1 MKTFYVRGK
10 VVEWY
15 DGMLIDALSEDDAK
29 LMYENLMLE
38 SDVLKSDIDVS
49 VWNEM
54 EEEQA

>member
-15 DGMLIDALSEDDAK
+15 DAMLIDALNEDDAK

-38 SDVLKSDIDVS
+38 SDVLKSDVDVS
-49 VWNEM
+49 VWHEM
-54 EEEQA
+54 EEEKV

>member
-15 DGMLIDALSEDDAK
+15 DGMLIDALNEDDAK

-54 EEEQA
+54 EEEKA

>member
-54 EEEQA
+54 EEEKA

>member
-1 MKTFYVRGK
+1 MKKFYVRGK

-15 DGMLIDALSEDDAK
+15 DGMLIDALNEDDAK

-54 EEEQA
+54 EEEKA

>member
-38 SDVLKSDIDVS
+38 SDVLKSGIDVS

-54 EEEQA
+54 EEEKA

>member
-15 DGMLIDALSEDDAK
+15 DAILIDALNEDDAK

-49 VWNEM
+49 VWHEM
-54 EEEQA
+54 E

>member
-15 DGMLIDALSEDDAK
+15 DAILIDALNEDDAK

-49 VWNEM
+49 VWHEM
-54 EEEQA
+54 EEEKV

>member
-15 DGMLIDALSEDDAK
+15 DAMLIDALNEDDAK

-49 VWNEM
+49 VWHEM
-54 EEEQA
+54 EEEKV

>member
-15 DGMLIDALSEDDAK
+15 DGMLIDALSEDHAK

-54 EEEQA
+54 EEEKS